1 MNPVV
6 SICCITYNHEPYIR
20 DAIEGFLMQK
30 TTFPIEILIFD
41 DASTDGTQ
49 EIIKSYAENDPRIK
63 TFLQKENQW
72 SKGKYGLRD
81 WLFPASKGKYI
92 ALCEGDDYWTDP
104 YKLQKQ
110 VDFLEAH
117 KDVFAVVTNSSV
129 CDLNG
134 KTIQKER
141 LVIPKDNKEGR
152 YSLYDFF
159 ERGNSYPSATLLFRN
174 KNMTYILKE
183 SKRMANP
190 FLGDWI
196 LWVLLHLQGDFYFLN
211 QVTAAY
217 RINPNSI
224 THTVNAIERWKADFT
239 IRKQLIE
246 ILPTEYHKFLKSNFN
261 AYFKISM
268 AYRKNGNII
277 KFSVFQAKAFLSSPN
292 HYVKTY
298 INILSSKINKKHNYR
313 KY

>member
-1 MNPVV
+1 M
-6 SICCITYNHEPYIR
+6 
-20 DAIEGFLMQK
+20 
-30 TTFPIEILIFD
+30 
-41 DASTDGTQ
+41 
-49 EIIKSYAENDPRIK
+49 
-63 TFLQKENQW
+63 
-72 SKGKYGLRD
+72 
-81 WLFPASKGKYI
+81 
-92 ALCEGDDYWTDP
+92 
-104 YKLQKQ
+104 
-110 VDFLEAH
+110 
-117 KDVFAVVTNSSV
+117 
-129 CDLNG
+129 
-134 KTIQKER
+134 
-141 LVIPKDNKEGR
+141 
-152 YSLYDFF
+152 
-159 ERGNSYPSATLLFRN
+159 
-174 KNMTYILKE
+174 
-183 SKRMANP
+183 
-190 FLGDWI
+190 
-196 LWVLLHLQGDFYFLN
+196 QGDFYFLN